1 MATMPTL
8 STSAAARILGVSKSL
23 VRHYANKGILG
34 VVRDAL
40 GRRVID
46 RDEVERL
53 KKARRAWTAPRRCAF
68 CSSPIAQHQ
77 TFCKQAAC
85 RLRRQRIRAKRS
97 YHARAQT
104 KGAAKLTRAEHL
116 ARAQARA
123 LEYLD
128 AGNVM
133 DAYMSFVSDLGKH
146 EDLAGALQIDL
157 GLVGRTRLGGFLDRP
172 ADLRRWIE
180 GFA

>member
-23 VRHYANKGILG
+23 VRYYANKGILG

-46 RDEVERL
+46 RGEVERL

-68 CSSPIAQHQ
+68 CSSRIEQHQ

-97 YHARAQT
+97 YHARAQQ

-116 ARAQARA
+116 AWAQARA
-123 LEYLD
+123 RDYLD

-133 DAYMSFVSDLGKH
+133 EAFMSFTSDLGKH
-146 EDLAGALQIDL
+146 PDLAGALKGQIDL
-157 GLVGRTRLGGFLDRP
+157 GGRQLLAGFLDHP
-172 ADLRRWIE
+172 GAMRRWID
-180 GFA
+180 GFN